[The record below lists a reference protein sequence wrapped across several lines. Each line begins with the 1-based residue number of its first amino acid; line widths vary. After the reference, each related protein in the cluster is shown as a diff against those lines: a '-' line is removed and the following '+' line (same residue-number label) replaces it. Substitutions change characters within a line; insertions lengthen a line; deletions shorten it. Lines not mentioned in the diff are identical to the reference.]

1 MQPNYKF
8 MAKEQFNSRF
18 GVIMATAAGAVG
30 LGNIWKFPYMLGQN
44 GGAAFL
50 VVYIVCVLMF
60 GLPLM
65 ITEFVMG
72 KRSGQSVRGAYQV
85 LAGNTHWNGVPIL
98 TCLSVTLIIGV
109 YLVIT
114 GWCVKYLLLSIFP
127 SLPMLNGWTDI
138 LCNTVA
144 VFISVMVVWMG
155 VNKGIE
161 RCSKIFMP
169 ILLLIVIILV
179 VRVAFLPGA
188 KEGLTFL
195 FSFDASKLSLD
206 VVLSALGQCFYSLS
220 IGMGALITFGA
231 YIPKKQNVVSLVGN
245 IIAVDT
251 LVAVL
256 AACAIIPAVFAYGS
270 NPEQGPKLVFS
281 VLPVVFE
288 QMPGGQVMAVLFF
301 ALLCIAAITSI
312 VSLLEVLTASL
323 VDISAQKERPLTR
336 HRAILYTGGVCLLIS
351 IFCALS
357 LSDSG
362 NWLVW
367 GGKTLFDHI
376 DRLTSCYMLP
386 MVALSTV
393 IFFGWFVDKKV
404 MKEEMQPHYGSRL
417 WTIRVYYFLIRWCFP
432 SLILLIA
439 LHSIDII

>member
-1 MQPNYKF
+1 MK
-8 MAKEQFNSRF
+8 KEQFTSRF

-50 VVYIVCVLMF
+50 VVYIVCVLLF

-65 ITEFVMG
+65 LTEFTIG

-85 LAGNTHWNGVPIL
+85 LAGNKYWNGIPIL

-114 GWCVKYLLLSIFP
+114 GWCVKYLLLSFWP

-138 LCNTVA
+138 LCNALAMLVSVA
-144 VFISVMVVWMG
+144 VVWLG
-155 VNKGIE
+155 VANGIE
-161 RCSKIFMP
+161 RLSKIFMP

-179 VRVAFLPGA
+179 IRVALLPGV
-188 KEGLTFL
+188 KDGMTFL
-195 FSFDASKLSLD
+195 FAFDASKLTFD

-220 IGMGALITFGA
+220 IGMGALITYGS
-231 YIPKKQNVVSLVGN
+231 YIPKKQNIVSLAGG

-251 LVAVL
+251 SVAVL
-256 AACAIIPAVFAYGS
+256 AACAIFPAVFVYGFS
-270 NPEQGPKLVFS
+270 PEQGPELVFS
-281 VLPVVFE
+281 VLPVVFA
-288 QMPGGQVMAVLFF
+288 QMPGGWVMSILFF

-323 VDISAQKERPLTR
+323 VDVTAGKKRPLTR
-336 HRAILYTGGVCLLIS
+336 HRALVYTAVVCLLIS
-351 IFCALS
+351 VFSALS
-357 LSDSG
+357 LTDTG
-362 NWLVW
+362 TWLVW
-367 GGKTLFDHI
+367 GGKTLFDCI
-376 DRLTSCYMLP
+376 DILTSSYMLP
-386 MVALSTV
+386 LVALSTV

-404 MKEEMQPHYGSRL
+404 MRDELRPHYGSHL
-417 WTIRVYYFLIRWCFP
+417 WIVDVYYFLIRWCFP
-432 SLILLIA
+432 ILILLIA
-439 LHSIDII
+439 LHSLGIL